1 MNLPSGVCG
10 RHQEAIPLQN
20 MILALLILSLISL
33 GSFCCSS
40 FNYGKLLTWQEY
52 VEHPRTGPYILELD
66 KKRGSLFYYGAFH
79 KVDPKDPQFED
90 IEQKWEQFRPTYA
103 FCEGRIWPL
112 KESRVQAIRSYGEQ
126 GLITFLAARDGV
138 PVKCIDPSIS
148 KQALFL
154 RNQYPPHQI
163 KIYFILRQATIN
175 KMLRR
180 TEKNLDDARLL
191 LNKMER
197 FGGSRYFPATLVEFK
212 HMFSQLFPELDN
224 WQNIPY
230 AYFQSSEKGGFL
242 ADIHQKLIEYR
253 DQTMIKKVT
262 KALKKG
268 ERVFAVV
275 GRSHVFK
282 QQNIL
287 RALTW

>member
-1 MNLPSGVCG
+1 MNLPSGACR

-20 MILALLILSLISL
+20 TILAILILSLIFL
-33 GSFCCSS
+33 GPFSCSS
-40 FNYGKLLTWQEY
+40 FNHGKLLTWQEY

-112 KESRVQAIRSYGEQ
+112 KESRAQAIRSYGEQ
-126 GLITFLAARDGV
+126 GLITFLAARDGI

-148 KQALFL
+148 QQALYL

-180 TEKNLDDARLL
+180 KEKNEDDARLL
-191 LNKMER
+191 LSKMEK
-197 FGGSRYFPATLVEFK
+197 FGGSRYFPATLVEFEG
-212 HMFSQLFPELDN
+212 MFSQLFPELDN

-230 AYFQSSEKGGFL
+230 AYFQSSEKNGFL
-242 ADIHQKLIEYR
+242 AEIHQKLIEYR

-262 KALKKG
+262 KALKRG

-282 QQNIL
+282 QQDIL
-287 RALTW
+287 SSLTW

>member
-1 MNLPSGVCG
+1 MKLSSGARR
-10 RHQEAIPLQN
+10 RHQEAIPIHDT
-20 MILALLILSLISL
+20 ILTILTISLISL
-33 GSFCCSS
+33 GSFSCTS
-40 FNYGKLLTWQEY
+40 FNHGKLLTWQEY
-52 VEHPRTGPYILELD
+52 VEHPRTGPYILELN
-66 KKRGSLFYYGAFH
+66 KRKGSLFYYGAFH

-90 IEQKWEQFRPTYA
+90 IERKWEQFRPTYA

-112 KESRVQAIRSYGEQ
+112 EESRTHAIRSYGEQ

-148 KQALFL
+148 EQIRYL
-154 RNQYPPHQI
+154 RNRYPPHQV
-163 KIYFILRQATIN
+163 KIYFILRQANIN

-180 TEKNLDDARLL
+180 EDKNLDDARLL
-191 LNKMER
+191 LSKMER
-197 FGGSRYFPATLVEFK
+197 FGGSRYFPTTLIEFE
-212 HMFSQLFPELDN
+212 HMFSQLFPELDK

-230 AYFQSSEKGGFL
+230 SYFKSSEKGGFL
-242 ADIHQKLIEYR
+242 AEIHQKLIEYR
-253 DQTMIKKVT
+253 DQTMIQKVT

-287 RALTW
+287 RSMTW

>member
-1 MNLPSGVCG
+1 MDLPSGVCA
-10 RHQEAIPLQN
+10 RHQKAIPLPN
-20 MILALLILSLISL
+20 TILALLILSLISL
-33 GSFCCSS
+33 CSFCCSS
-40 FNYGKLLTWQEY
+40 YNHGRLLTWQEY
-52 VEHPRTGPYILELD
+52 IEHPRSGPYILELD
-66 KKRGSLFYYGAFH
+66 KERGSLFYYGAFH

-112 KESRVQAIRSYGEQ
+112 EESRAQAIRSYGEQ
-126 GLITFLAARDGV
+126 GLITFLAARDGI

-148 KQALFL
+148 EQIQFL
-154 RNQYPPHQI
+154 WNQNPPHHI
-163 KIYFILRQATIN
+163 KIYFVLRQAAIN
-175 KMLRR
+175 KILGREGR
-180 TEKNLDDARLL
+180 NEDDARLL
-191 LNKMER
+191 LRKMER
-197 FGGSRYFPATLVEFK
+197 FGGSRYFPATLLEFEG
-212 HMFSQLFPELDN
+212 MFSRLFPELDN

-230 AYFQSSEKGGFL
+230 AYFQSSGKGGFL
-242 ADIHQKLIEYR
+242 ADIHRKLIEYR

-262 KALKKG
+262 QALKRG

-287 RALTW
+287 CSLTW